1 MSKWQ
6 LKTLLRTHIFQSRLF
21 SSKSILTLGTT
32 TWPKPRS
39 RTNSCPRLRR
49 RRPRSLETTSRPPRT
64 SPRGNHLWWPAN
76 WRADVDRASPA
87 PLQHLPT
94 VALSSSRLQRYLS
107 QPSQHHL
114 SPASGPHPASV
125 FQTLAPI
132 TPTYPPP
139 HPHPFPCWIVD
150 DKSFSFDVYDTLKD
164 RMW

>member
-1 MSKWQ
+1 MTTENILGFSHFF
-6 LKTLLRTHIFQSRLF
+6 RSRLF
-21 SSKSILTLGTT
+21 SSKSILTPGTT
-32 TWPKPRS
+32 TWLKPRS
-39 RTNSCPRLRR
+39 RTNSCPRLRQ

-64 SPRGNHLWWPAN
+64 SPRGNRLWWPAN

-125 FQTLAPI
+125 FQTLSPI
-132 TPTYPPP
+132 TNLTHPP
-139 HPHPFPCWIVD
+139 HPISMLNW
-150 DKSFSFDVYDTLKD
+150 
-164 RMW
+164 WW